1 MICESRKTRQ
11 PGSFGSWE
19 RGKAGLATG
28 KGRLRRHVSDKA
40 RSGGL
45 DVVEESQAMMSM
57 FSCNDRQIGMGPESF
72 RAGLALSE

>member
-1 MICESRKTRQ
+1 M
-11 PGSFGSWE
+11 
-19 RGKAGLATG
+19 ATG